1 MGMYDVDG
9 VIPERVLKK
18 EMMGTEGISSFLHV
32 EDAARAA
39 FLALDC
45 PSGPV
50 NIVDDEPAA
59 GSVWLPAY
67 ASIIGA
73 PQPTILEES
82 NRGERGASNAKA
94 RTHYDWTPLHPT
106 WHEGFKKALK

>member
-1 MGMYDVDG
+1 M
-9 VIPERVLKK
+9 ITERVHKK

-45 PSGPV
+45 PPGPV
-50 NIVDDEPAA
+50 NIVDDEPVA

-73 PQPTILEES
+73 PQPTILAES
-82 NRGERGASNAKA
+82 ERGASNAKA
-94 RTHYDWTPLHPT
+94 RTHYDWTPLLSRI
-106 WHEGFKKALK
+106 GCLVL